1 MKYKSTIFL
10 IAKIITIIFLMVMSF
25 VFGVSFIKTADV
37 DLIEQTKVNISTFLE
52 CRDIAEFKNITYYL

>member
-25 VFGVSFIKTADV
+25 VFGISFIKTADV
-37 DLIEQTKVNISTFLE
+37 DPIEQTKINISTFLE
-52 CRDIAEFKNITYYL
+52 CRGIAEFKNITYYL